1 VQKEPDI
8 FRGDD
13 FMEISLSFNHDDAQ
27 LIEKCAAEQKTSVP
41 DFLKRAVMK
50 ALAEEKERAERNA
63 AILAMEKKE
72 PDTAGA
78 GPAPDGIQPQGTVGF
93 SPDNVKKEEGKK
105 RARGTGMR
113 PP

>member
-1 VQKEPDI
+1 
-8 FRGDD
+8 
-13 FMEISLSFNHDDAQ
+13 MEISLSFNHDDAQ

-72 PDTAGA
+72 SDTAGA
-78 GPAPDGIQPQGTVGF
+78 GPAPESSRMERLVSVLMT
-93 SPDNVKKEEGKK
+93 SKKKKGKK
-105 RARGTGMR
+105 IKRGRNASSMMPGR
-113 PP
+113 NGS

>member
-1 VQKEPDI
+1 
-8 FRGDD
+8 
-13 FMEISLSFNHDDAQ
+13 MEISLSFNHDDAQ

-72 PDTAGA
+72 PDMAGA
-78 GPAPDGIQPQGTVGF
+78 GPAPDGSQPQGAVGV
-93 SPDNVKKEEGKK
+93 SPDDVKKEAGIDGCA
-105 RARGTGMR
+105 ARF
-113 PP
+113 